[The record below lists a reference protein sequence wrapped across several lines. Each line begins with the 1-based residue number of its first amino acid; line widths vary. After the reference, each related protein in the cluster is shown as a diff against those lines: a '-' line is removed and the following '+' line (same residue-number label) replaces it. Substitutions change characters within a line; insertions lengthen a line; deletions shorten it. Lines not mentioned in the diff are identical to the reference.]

1 MTIRGRDM
9 ITALPNSITVNS
21 KEIEESLKDSVHK
34 IVLATKSVLEE
45 TLPELSADI
54 IEKGILM
61 TGGGALL
68 DGLNKLIEENTG
80 VTVEIANNSVE
91 AVAEG
96 TGQVL
101 NFIDKIDFDIFGK
114 EISLI
119 D

>member
-1 MTIRGRDM
+1 MKGRNLITGLPDEVEISTEEIRE
-9 ITALPNSITVNS
+9 ALSEPVSVIVDGVKSI
-21 KEIEESLKDSVHK
+21 
-34 IVLATKSVLEE
+34 LEK
-45 TLPELSADI
+45 TPPELSADI